1 VQAIIESKLRS
12 HRQHLS
18 YLQSRYQEE
27 MLKGCRARDITY
39 LNFLWQELSVY
50 RFVVDELQNLLEQSG
65 EVSK

>member
-18 YLQSRYQEE
+18 YLQSRYQAE